1 MKRNFTRSPVR
12 TTSLAFYL
20 SCSVLAFNPGIAIS
34 IGLASPAPQD
44 PARAVP
50 DDPTRIYYTDAQNK
64 LVPLPF
70 ESSPTPLDPYVFA
83 KSDKIG
89 YAELRGIKAAT
100 TLTVN
105 NLRFYVFVADKMD
118 PPPHQ
123 LVRLTTKKAT
133 RRFTVVSLKGRKG
146 YSPLAE
152 ESIRLEYRILERL
165 LVAAGRNRSLFINYM
180 EIHPRQQLSP
190 GEYAIIGD
198 SLLDIATFRI
208 D

>member
-1 MKRNFTRSPVR
+1 MEPNYKRRSLR
-12 TTSLAFYL
+12 TTSLVLYL
-20 SCSVLAFNPGIAIS
+20 VLPVLAVSSVIANTIKRANTFTQESVL
-34 IGLASPAPQD
+34 
-44 PARAVP
+44 AVP

-70 ESSPTPLDPYVFA
+70 ESSITSLDPYAFA
-83 KSDKIG
+83 KNDRVS
-89 YAELRGIKAAT
+89 YAELKGLKAAT

-123 LVRLTTKKAT
+123 LVRLTSKKGR
-133 RRFTVVSLKGRKG
+133 RRFTVISIKGRKG
-146 YSPLAE
+146 YSPLAD
-152 ESIRLEYRILERL
+152 ESIKLEYRILERL
-165 LVAAGRNRSLFINYM
+165 RVEAGKGRYLFINYM
-180 EIHPRQQLSP
+180 EIHPRHQLAP

-208 D
+208 Q

>member
-1 MKRNFTRSPVR
+1 MATTIERASTSPQQR
-12 TTSLAFYL
+12 
-20 SCSVLAFNPGIAIS
+20 VL
-34 IGLASPAPQD
+34 
-44 PARAVP
+44 AVP
-50 DDPTRIYYTDAQNK
+50 DDPTKIYYTDAQNK
-64 LVPLPF
+64 LAPLPF
-70 ESSPTPLDPYVFA
+70 ESSITPLDPYVFA
-83 KSDKIG
+83 KSDKIR
-89 YAELRGIKAAT
+89 YAELKGLRAAT

-123 LVRLTTKKAT
+123 LVRLTSKKGT

-146 YSPLAE
+146 YSPMADE
-152 ESIRLEYRILERL
+152 TIRLEYRILERL
-165 LVAAGRNRSLFINYM
+165 RVAAGRNRSLFINYM
-180 EIHPRQQLSP
+180 EIHPRQQLTP